1 MNNRSHESGKQILA
15 TDLDGTLI
23 PLDGRADHVQDLQ
36 TLAEAL
42 RQNGIPICFA
52 SGRHY
57 EIILDAI
64 ATYRLPT
71 PDWIICDVGTTILS
85 RVNDD
90 YAVEEAYRQ
99 HLQELMGDSSFR
111 DIQHSLHDLDEL
123 RLQEEEKQGEFKLSF
138 YTDADSLSATVDK
151 VRDRLG
157 ETPVS
162 LIDSVDP
169 FTGDGLIDLLP
180 AGTSKAYALNWWADA
195 QGVKHEN
202 IVYAG
207 DSGNDLAA
215 FQAGFRSIVVQN
227 APDWLAE
234 KVAEHHSSKD
244 WTNRFYRAE
253 RDATSGVLEGCRHFG
268 LIGE

>member
-23 PLDGRADHVQDLQ
+23 PLDGRAAHVEDLQ

-42 RQNGIPICFA
+42 RENGVPICFA
-52 SGRHY
+52 SGRHF

-85 RVNDD
+85 RSDER

-99 HLQELMGDSSFR
+99 HLQDLMGNSSFH
-111 DIQHSLHDLDEL
+111 DIQQSLNELGEL

-138 YTDADSLSATVDK
+138 YTDATSLSATVEK

-157 ETPVS
+157 DTPVS

-195 QGVKHEN
+195 QGVAAEE

-215 FQAGFRSIVVQN
+215 FQAGFRSIVVRN
-227 APDWLAE
+227 APDWLADE
-234 KVAEHHSSKD
+234 VARHHASNN
-244 WTNRFYRAE
+244 WTDRFYRAE
-253 RDATSGVLEGCRHFG
+253 SDATSGVFEGCRHFG
-268 LIGE
+268 LIRR